1 MGLYFGLSLG
11 PKEKREEIAYVSL
24 GKEFLQHMA
33 THKNPSQGTNF
44 FFSLQ
49 LTPLSTQSWQMS
61 SWALQPV
68 NM

>member
-49 LTPLSTQSWQMS
+49 LTPLSAQS
-61 SWALQPV
+61 
-68 NM
+68 